1 MSGDSNMEKLRW
13 GVMSTAKIAREK
25 VIPGI
30 RSARNAELVAIA
42 SRQPDS
48 ARRVADDLAIPTAHG
63 SYEDMLADDSI
74 DAVYIPLPN
83 HMHLEWTERA
93 ARAGK
98 HVLCEKP
105 LGLDAAEARRMHD
118 TCAAEDVVLLE
129 AFMYRFHPQWQAVF
143 DLVRSGRIGEL
154 RSVQSWFSY
163 FNDDP
168 TNIRN
173 VAAWGGGALMDIGCY
188 CIHLSRSLFGREPL
202 GAEAIMKLDPHSGVD
217 ILTSATLDFGE
228 GTAGFTVG
236 TRIEPDQRVH
246 IYGTEGRIEI
256 EIPFNIPA
264 DRQARVTLTTG
275 RTSPVAPHTEV
286 LTFDAVDHYGLEVEA
301 VGRAVI
307 NGDALVGAAADSA
320 DNMAVI
326 DQLFASAR

>member
-1 MSGDSNMEKLRW
+1 MEKLRW
-13 GVMSTAKIAREK
+13 GVMSTAKIARQS

-30 RSARNAELVAIA
+30 RSAGNAELVAIA
-42 SRQPDS
+42 SRDPES

-105 LGLDAAEARRMHD
+105 LGLDADEVRQMHATCEAEG
-118 TCAAEDVVLLE
+118 VVLLE
-129 AFMYRFHPQWQAVF
+129 AFMYRFHPQWKAVF
-143 DLVRSGRIGEL
+143 AMVESGRIGEI

-168 TNIRN
+168 ANIRN

-188 CIHLSRSLFGREPL
+188 CIHVARTLFGCEPV
-202 GAEAIMKLDPHSGVD
+202 GVHAAMMRDPDSGVD
-217 ILTSATLDFGE
+217 ILTTASLDFGV
-228 GTAGFTVG
+228 GHAGFTAG

-256 EIPFNIPA
+256 EIPFNTPS
-264 DRQARVTLTTG
+264 DRGTRVMLTAG
-275 RTSPVAPHTEV
+275 RTSPVDPQTEV
-286 LTFDAVDHYGLEVEA
+286 LTFPPADHYGLEVEA
-301 VGRAVI
+301 VGGAVLDGRPLA
-307 NGDALVGAAADSA
+307 NTAADSVA
-320 DNMAVI
+320 NMAVI
-326 DQLFASAR
+326 DRLFASER

>member
-1 MSGDSNMEKLRW
+1 
-13 GVMSTAKIAREK
+13 
-25 VIPGI
+25 
-30 RSARNAELVAIA
+30 
-42 SRQPDS
+42 
-48 ARRVADDLAIPTAHG
+48 
-63 SYEDMLADDSI
+63 
-74 DAVYIPLPN
+74 
-83 HMHLEWTERA
+83 MHLEWTERA

-105 LGLDAAEARRMHD
+105 LGLDATEARQMHD
-118 TCAAEDVVLLE
+118 TCEAEGVVLLE

-143 DLVRSGRIGEL
+143 AMVESGRIGEI

-168 TNIRN
+168 SNIRN

-188 CIHLSRSLFGREPL
+188 CIHLSRSLFGREPV

-246 IYGTEGRIEI
+246 IYGTEGHIEI
-256 EIPFNIPA
+256 EIPFNIRA
-264 DRQARVTLTTG
+264 DRQARVMLTTG
-275 RTSPVAPHTEV
+275 RTSPVAPNTEV
-286 LTFDAVDHYGLEVEA
+286 ITFDAVDQYGLEVEA
-301 VGRAVI
+301 IGQAVI
-307 NGDALVGAAADSA
+307 DGRPLVGAAADSVA
-320 DNMAVI
+320 NMAVI
-326 DQLFASAR
+326 DRLVGSAR